1 MNVGIARARITPPRP
16 VWMAGFA
23 ARDHHSEGVY
33 QDLFAKAL
41 ALDDGENRAAL
52 ITTDL
57 LFFDDI
63 LQQRIEA
70 RLRDSLGL
78 QPREIILT
86 ASHTHCGPA
95 LVERQRPVYPD
106 LDEEYLADLVTRV
119 GGAVEAAFAGLREAP
134 LAFGIGTCDMG
145 VNRRLT
151 TPDGVVMQPN
161 PDGPTDPQVAV
172 LRAGD
177 AVVMNYACH
186 PTTMGGYLIGGDY
199 PGFAQR
205 IIEQLMPNPSGPR
218 GGPSGSQRGAQAMF
232 VQGCGGDVKPRNVG
246 PDGRFQSGPLEA
258 VERCGRQLAD
268 VVWSTL
274 NGPTQPVDGPIAT
287 RRADFELP
295 LADPPTRAQAEAAL
309 DDSNPFRVKWAK
321 RMLEIMDGGGE
332 FDRARPA
339 MVQVLTIG
347 ETFTLVALSG
357 EICVEI
363 GLRIKR
369 LLQDRRLMVAGYA
382 GPAALTSYVAP
393 TSRFSEGGYE
403 VDGNYFYALWP
414 APLRPDAEEMIIEK
428 VMGLVA

>member
-1 MNVGIARARITPPRP
+1 VNVGIARAKITPPRP
-16 VWMAGFA
+16 VWMAGYA

-41 ALDDGENRAAL
+41 ALDDGANRAAL

-63 LQQRIEA
+63 LQRRIEA
-70 RLRDSLGL
+70 WLRDSLGL

-95 LVERQRPVYPD
+95 LVERQRSVYPD

-161 PDGPTDPQVAV
+161 PDGPADPQVAV

-177 AVVMNYACH
+177 AVVINYACH

-205 IIEQLMPNPSGPR
+205 IIEQLLPN
-218 GGPSGSQRGAQAMF
+218 AQAMF

-268 VVWSTL
+268 VVWSAL
-274 NGPTQPVDGPIAT
+274 NGSMQPVDGPITT

-295 LADPPTRAQAEAAL
+295 LADPPTRAQAQAAL
-309 DDSNPFRVKWAK
+309 DDSNPFRAKWGK

-332 FDRARPA
+332 FERARPA
-339 MVQVLTIG
+339 MVQVLTVG
-347 ETFTLVALSG
+347 DLALVALSG
-357 EICVEI
+357 EVCVEI

-369 LLQDRRLMVAGYA
+369 LLPGRPLIVAAYA
-382 GPAALTSYVAP
+382 GPAGLTSYVAP
-393 TSRFSEGGYE
+393 TSRFPEGGYE

-414 APLRPDAEEMIIEK
+414 APLRPDAEEIILRH
-428 VMGLVA
+428 VQDLTATPS